1 MLSSHRSESIARCG
15 ALAISRTKSRDQV
28 STSAEPPA
36 SAAERA
42 RANILEVATAEFA
55 EYGYSGAR
63 VDEIAAKTQTSKR
76 MIYYYFRDKEG
87 LFTAVLEEGYRQMR
101 ALERALDVD
110 KLDPES
116 AMRALVAG
124 TFEYQAAHEQFVRLV
139 VVENIHRGVHLEKT
153 GIAGSLGGGA
163 LQTLSGIYDRG
174 VAAGVFRPGVSP
186 LHLHMTISALS
197 FFNVSN
203 TATFSLIFNH
213 DMKSPEALAERR
225 DIVVETVLR
234 FLRQP

>member
-1 MLSSHRSESIARCG
+1 M
-15 ALAISRTKSRDQV
+15 AISRTNRKQA
-28 STSAEPPA
+28 STPAEPPA

-55 EYGYSGAR
+55 EHGYSGAR

-87 LFTAVLEEGYRQMR
+87 LYTAVLEEGYRQMR
-101 ALERALDVD
+101 ALERALDVEN
-110 KLDPES
+110 LDPES

-124 TFEYQAAHEQFVRLV
+124 TFEYQAAHERFVRLV
-139 VVENIHRGVHLEKT
+139 VVENIHRGAHLAKT
-153 GIAGSLGGGA
+153 GIADSLGSGA
-163 LQTLSGIYDRG
+163 LQTLGAIYDRG
-174 VAAGVFRPGVSP
+174 VAEGVFRPGVSI

-203 TATFSLIFNH
+203 AATFSLIFNH
-213 DMKSPEALAERR
+213 DMTSPEALAERR
-225 DIVVETVLR
+225 DVVVETVMR
-234 FLRQP
+234 FLLDP

>member
-1 MLSSHRSESIARCG
+1 M
-15 ALAISRTKSRDQV
+15 SRTKSRGHV
-28 STSAEPPA
+28 STAAEPPA
-36 SAAERA
+36 SAADRA
-42 RANILEVATAEFA
+42 RANILEVATSEFA
-55 EYGYSGAR
+55 EHGYSGAR
-63 VDEIAAKTQTSKR
+63 VDEIAAKTETSKR
-76 MIYYYFRDKEG
+76 MIYYYFGDKEG

-101 ALERALDVD
+101 ALERALDVE

-124 TFEYQAAHEQFVRLV
+124 TFEYQAAHERFVRLV
-139 VVENIHRGVHLEKT
+139 VVENIHRGAHLEKT
-153 GIAGSLGGGA
+153 GIAGSLGSGA

-174 VAAGVFRPGVSP
+174 VATGVFRPGVSP

-203 TATFSLIFNH
+203 YATFSLIFNH
-213 DMKSPEALAERR
+213 DMKSPEALAERC

-234 FLRQP
+234 FLRKP